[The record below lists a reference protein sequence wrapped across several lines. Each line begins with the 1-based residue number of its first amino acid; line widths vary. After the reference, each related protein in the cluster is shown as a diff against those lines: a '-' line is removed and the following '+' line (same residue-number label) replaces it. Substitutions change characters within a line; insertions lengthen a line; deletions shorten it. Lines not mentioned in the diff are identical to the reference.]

1 MSMIAQI
8 KTLRKTTGA
17 GMSDCKK
24 ALVAT
29 DGDIEAAVDWL
40 RQKGIAKA
48 AKKSSRTASEGMV
61 DAYIHAGGKIGVLI
75 EVNAETDFVAMND
88 EFKALVRDLAMHSA
102 AAAPEYVSR
111 DDVPA
116 AAIEREKAVQKAR
129 VMEEGKPAHI
139 AERIVAGRMGK
150 FYEEVCLLD
159 QKFVKEDKK
168 TVAEVLTDAIAR
180 IGENIK
186 VRRFSRF
193 VMGEG
198 LEKKSDDFAA
208 EVAAAA
214 GLSN

>member
-29 DGDIEAAVDWL
+29 DGDIDAAVDWL
-40 RQKGIAKA
+40 RQKGISKA
-48 AKKSSRTASEGMV
+48 AKKSSRTASEGLV

-88 EFKALVRDLAMHSA
+88 EFKALVRDLAMHIA

-111 DDVPA
+111 DEVPA
-116 AAIEREKAVQKAR
+116 DAIEREKAVQKAR
-129 VMEEGKPAHI
+129 VIEEGKPAHI
-139 AERIVAGRMGK
+139 ADRIVEGRMSK

-168 TVAEVLTDAIAR
+168 TVSEVLTDAIAR

-186 VRRFSRF
+186 IRRFSRF